1 MNLEQNN
8 LDTQTSLMK
17 DIIQNDKN
25 IIYHIL
31 ENSKELMRILRQRK
45 VDNNEPI
52 ETRTVSFTN
61 EQFEKM
67 IVIADMLENESKYEQ
82 LGILAKT
89 AVPDNDIKKKIL
101 ALLQKT

>member
-8 LDTQTSLMK
+8 LDTQISLMK

-31 ENSKELMRILRQRK
+31 ENSKELMKILRQRK
-45 VDNNEPI
+45 VDNNEPV

-67 IVIADMLENESKYEQ
+67 FGIVDILESESKYEH

-89 AVPDNDIKKKIL
+89 AVPDNDVKKKIL
-101 ALLQKT
+101 SLLQKT